1 MAFIPIDRNDEVSE
15 LKGGD
20 HEKKTVTI
28 LGISGGFNQQ
38 HYCCLRKTSA
48 SASTSTGTSAS
59 ASTRAGSS
67 SSTGTRAGSSSG
79 SSPCPTR

>member
-48 SASTSTGTSAS
+48 STRTGTSTSTSAS

-67 SSTGTRAGSSSG
+67 SSTGTRAGSS
-79 SSPCPTR
+79 PCPTR